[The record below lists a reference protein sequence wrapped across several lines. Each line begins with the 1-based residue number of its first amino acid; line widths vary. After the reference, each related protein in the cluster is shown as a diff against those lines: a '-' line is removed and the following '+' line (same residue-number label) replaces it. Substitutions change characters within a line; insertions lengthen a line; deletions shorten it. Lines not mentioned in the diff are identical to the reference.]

1 MASNPQVVSQQVS
14 EADSLRA
21 EMADPAA
28 TLLALLS
35 SEGIQEKSDTQLD
48 QLQDRMKA
56 VYVQLINV
64 FTEPMA
70 DRMQPFLM
78 HVRRAASV
86 LAGAGQKD
94 FRRDA
99 SYYLGQLHA
108 IAELGEMVRHQKMP
122 RSAAEVL
129 IKHSDAPE
137 IARIVFERGSI
148 GLTQL
153 AAELRKKSQ
162 NLHTVLREMQ
172 SSQLVRRDELGRNV
186 LYSPTPL
193 TRVAV
198 HWGAA
203 EEQEMTTA
211 GRVG

>member
-1 MASNPQVVSQQVS
+1 MATESQILNQQRS
-14 EADSLRA
+14 ETGYLHGHR
-21 EMADPAA
+21 ADPAA
-28 TLLALLS
+28 SLLEMLS
-35 SEGIQEKSDTQLD
+35 SGGLQEKPDEQLD

-56 VYVQLINV
+56 LYIQLTNV
-64 FTEPMA
+64 FTEPLA
-70 DRMQPFLM
+70 DRMEPFLM

-86 LAGAGQKD
+86 LAGDGQKD
-94 FRRDA
+94 FRRDS

-108 IAELGEMVRHQKMP
+108 IAELAEMVRHQKMP

-129 IKHSDAPE
+129 IKHSDAPA

-153 AAELRKKSQ
+153 AAELHKKSQ

-203 EEQEMTTA
+203 EEQEMTSA
-211 GRVG
+211 SQVG